1 MKHVLV
7 TSHRAGKSRMESSRY
22 MRTVCIPK
30 CCTDKVSTTEFQ
42 EHSISPAS
50 GQGRL
55 RAQKKSDSQSWKRSI
70 LKEIEHILLCYVYI
84 FSSSICAGDPGLLP
98 PQNEVVSSGLYVSAP
113 PPLPSKCT
121 VTSQTFFPGVR
132 NLPSS
137 YQVLHMANLIILTYG
152 LYFNISPFDGK
163 AFLCSYLIAL
173 PLSY

>member
-113 PPLPSKCT
+113 PPPSRANALSHHK
-121 VTSQTFFPGVR
+121 
-132 NLPSS
+132 PSS
-137 YQVLHMANLIILTYG
+137 LEWGIFPPLTKSYIWQILSFLPMAYTLI
-152 LYFNISPFDGK
+152 FP
-163 AFLCSYLIAL
+163 
-173 PLSY
+173 PLMEKLFFAHTS

>member
-113 PPLPSKCT
+113 PPPEQMHCHITNLLPWSEESSLLLPS
-121 VTSQTFFPGVR
+121 
-132 NLPSS
+132 
-137 YQVLHMANLIILTYG
+137 LTYG
-152 LYFNISPFDGK
+152 KSYH
-163 AFLCSYLIAL
+163 SYLWPIL
-173 PLSY
+173 